1 MNLVLPYRNNEGK
14 CVMLTWVWLA
24 IAGICT
30 VIEILNLH
38 LVFAS
43 FAVGSLF
50 AALASSLGA
59 STPIQW
65 IILALG
71 TVLSLRLKPVITKYI
86 FRKTP
91 PLDTGINALIGLKAV
106 ATSTIS
112 DSDGTINLRGE
123 IWTAHTDSG
132 EIATGNDVTILRIDG
147 AIAIVAPR
155 VESQLN

>member
-1 MNLVLPYRNNEGK
+1 
-14 CVMLTWVWLA
+14 MLAWVWLA
-24 IAGICT
+24 IAGICA
-30 VIEILNLH
+30 VIEILNLN

-43 FAVGSLF
+43 FAVGALF

-65 IILALG
+65 IVLALT
-71 TVLSLRLKPVITKYI
+71 TVLSLRLKPIVIKYI

-91 PLDTGINALIGLKAV
+91 PLDTGINALIGLKAI

-123 IWTAHTDSG
+123 TWTARTDRSEIYSG
-132 EIATGNDVTILRIDG
+132 SEVTILRIDG
-147 AIAIVAPR
+147 AVAIVIPR
-155 VESQLN
+155 VESELN